1 MEKHE
6 EVTETSP
13 DDPCP
18 SFSTSSGCKKSAQND
33 TRFGKRQLS
42 IQHSFQNKRK
52 KYDFNLRLKEVDVGI
67 TEYIINHDGF
77 LGTIKERY
85 SDFHVH
91 EMSLDGQIA
100 TLTNQEIPP
109 ELKELEDIE
118 QLRNTIPL
126 VVQNQIDSL
135 SDKDLSVSTI
145 EIDVTDWDKVKRR
158 AVHVLVKSIPNA
170 VSQTLT
176 KDARK
181 VITVSKSTYKKDV
194 RVDWSKRGGDYCH
207 FLLHKTNL
215 DTIDALNR
223 ISSNLRMKV
232 NCFSYAGTKDRRGKT
247 TQWVSI
253 KKVDPNK
260 ILRSVRS
267 IKGLFVGNFK
277 FEASPLKLGML
288 LGNQFTI
295 VLRNIV
301 DPVEKIQIAMLALK
315 DHGFINYYGLQRFG
329 TIANIPT
336 HNIGRTLLQGN
347 WQEAINLILKPRDS
361 ERDKCLAEA
370 RQIYKQTGDAIA
382 AYNVLNRTDTIEAQI
397 LCALKLHGNHDIQ
410 AVLNA
415 IPKNVILMYLHAY
428 QSFVWNNVVSRR
440 FKEYGR
446 NPIAGDLVFQSS
458 NNQEINE
465 ITSINKSESLELNCN
480 EDNELTCNLQKV
492 KILKEEDLANY
503 KIEDIV
509 MPQPGWRVTYPT
521 YAVSWYEEFLH
532 EDGLTKDLKQKNKKF
547 TLGGS
552 YRKILQVPL
561 NLSWK
566 LCHYNKK
573 DEDLVISDIDRLKK
587 VEQTKDVIGG
597 KFSALIVKMTLPP
610 STYATMALREV
621 LKHDTSTQ
629 SQAEL
634 SAKYNETENLLNES
648 DS

>member
-1 MEKHE
+1 MRELSRKFIPGTFSYRILCVNLYGNPHKNSQE
-6 EVTETSP
+6 ILDGIPYVFSHRNFQQGRHPQLETSVKR
-13 DDPCP
+13 
-18 SFSTSSGCKKSAQND
+18 CKKSAQND

-181 VITVSKSTYKKDV
+181 VITVSKSTYKK
-194 RVDWSKRGGDYCH
+194 
-207 FLLHKTNL
+207 
-215 DTIDALNR
+215 
-223 ISSNLRMKV
+223 
-232 NCFSYAGTKDRRGKT
+232 
-247 TQWVSI
+247 
-253 KKVDPNK
+253 
-260 ILRSVRS
+260 
-267 IKGLFVGNFK
+267 
-277 FEASPLKLGML
+277 
-288 LGNQFTI
+288 
-295 VLRNIV
+295 
-301 DPVEKIQIAMLALK
+301 
-315 DHGFINYYGLQRFG
+315 
-329 TIANIPT
+329 
-336 HNIGRTLLQGN
+336 GN